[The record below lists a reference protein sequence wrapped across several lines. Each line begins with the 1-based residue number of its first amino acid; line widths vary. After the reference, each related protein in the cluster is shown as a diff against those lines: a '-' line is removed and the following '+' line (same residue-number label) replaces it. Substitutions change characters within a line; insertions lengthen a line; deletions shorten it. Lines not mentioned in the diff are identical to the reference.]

1 MSGHEPLG
9 AMNNFKAENFTYLII
24 IQSSELFMI
33 VTFTQE
39 IRTYTDVEEKGK
51 IDELF
56 LSSEGGVS
64 AFSQM

>member
-1 MSGHEPLG
+1 
-9 AMNNFKAENFTYLII
+9 MNNFKAENFTYLII